1 MDILADLVIL
11 FGTAVATV
19 LLFRHFRLPSI
30 VGFLVAGILAGPSGF
45 GLIGT
50 THHVE
55 QAAEVGVVLL
65 LFTIGIELSL
75 TELRRI
81 FQLLVIGGGLQV
93 GLTILAVALL
103 GSLFALPANQALF
116 FGFLVALSSTAILIK
131 LLMDAGEMDTPHG
144 KATIGI
150 LIFQD
155 LCIVPL
161 MLFTPILASGGF
173 PGSAGWVL
181 LKALAVVVGTHL
193 LARNLVPWIFSLVVK
208 TRSRELFILTII
220 FIGFGT
226 AWATAA
232 AGLSLALG
240 AFIAGLAISE
250 SEYSHQVMGDII
262 PFRDAFMS
270 LFFVSIGMLLD
281 LSMVLAEPW
290 QVAGVAV
297 TIVLV
302 KALITTLSCL
312 LLGLPLR
319 IAVVVG
325 LAIAQVGEF
334 SFVLSQVGLKE
345 GLLTAYT
352 YQLFLA
358 ASVAT
363 MILTP
368 LCLRGAPA
376 VADILVRL
384 APARLAR
391 GRQRLVGKKGL
402 RTLRDHVVIA
412 GYGLNGK
419 NLATTLRHL
428 DIPHVVVDSNP
439 YAARDEHRHGET
451 IVLGDAT
458 QEEVLHHLRIETA
471 RILVVAISDAA
482 ASRRIV
488 AQARRLNAVLHI
500 IVRTRYLAE
509 VEPLYQLGANEVV
522 PEEFETSVEILAR
535 SLRVFMLPQDVI
547 EDRVAAV
554 RRDGYA
560 MLRSASR
567 RHGHALGISAYLSG
581 AEITTFQVK
590 AGATLAGSR
599 LSDGVL
605 RRRSGATIL
614 AIKRGD
620 EVVPNP
626 DPVWELRRDD
636 MVLVLGTP
644 EQLKAAARLFDTSQS
659 VGGNAGN

>member
-1 MDILADLVIL
+1 VNILATLVIL
-11 FGTAVATV
+11 FGAAVATV
-19 LLFRHFRLPSI
+19 LLFRHFKLPSVI
-30 VGFLVAGILAGPSGF
+30 GFLVAGILVGPSGL
-45 GLIGT
+45 GLISA
-50 THHVE
+50 THHIE
-55 QAAEVGVVLL
+55 QAAEVGVILL

-75 TELRRI
+75 SELRRI
-81 FQLLVIGGGLQV
+81 LQLLLVGGGLQV
-93 GLTILAVALL
+93 GLTILCVALL
-103 GSLFALPANQALF
+103 STGFGIPLHQALF
-116 FGFLVALSSTAILIK
+116 FGFLVSLSSTAILIK
-131 LLMDAGEMDTPHG
+131 LLMDAGEMETPHG
-144 KATIGI
+144 KTTIGI

-161 MLFTPILASGGF
+161 MLFTPILAKGGF

-181 LKALAVVVGTHL
+181 LKALAVVIGAHL
-193 LARNLVPWIFSLVVK
+193 LARKLVPWIFALVVR

-250 SEYSHQVMGDII
+250 SAYSHQVMGDII

-270 LFFVSIGMLLD
+270 LFFVSVGMLLD
-281 LSMVLAEPW
+281 LSTVFAEPLLA
-290 QVAGVAV
+290 AGLTAA
-297 TIVLV
+297 IVLV
-302 KALITTLSCL
+302 KAGIAALVCVI
-312 LLGLPLR
+312 LGLSLR
-319 IAVVVG
+319 IAITVG
-325 LAIAQVGEF
+325 LALAQVGEF

-345 GLLTAYT
+345 GLLTEHS

-363 MILTP
+363 MLLTP
-368 LCLRGAPA
+368 LCQRVAVP
-376 VADILVRL
+376 VADTLVRL
-384 APARLAR
+384 APTRLAR
-391 GRQRLVGKKGL
+391 GRRRLTGRKGL

-412 GYGLNGK
+412 GYGLNGR

-428 DIPHVVVDSNP
+428 DIPHIVVDSNP
-439 YAARDEHRHGET
+439 YTARDEHGHGEA

-458 QEEVLHHLRIETA
+458 QEDVLRHLRIDTA

-488 AQARRLNAVLHI
+488 SQARRLNAVLHI

-509 VEPLYQLGANEVV
+509 VEPLCQLGANEVV

-535 SLRVFMLPQDVI
+535 SLRVFMLPEDVI
-547 EDRVAAV
+547 DDRIASV

-581 AEITTFQVK
+581 AEISTLQVK
-590 AGATLAGSR
+590 AGSSLDGSR
-599 LSDGVL
+599 LSAGLL
-605 RRRSGATIL
+605 RSRSGATIL

-620 EVVPNP
+620 DITPNP
-626 DPVWELRRDD
+626 DPVWELAAGDL
-636 MVLVLGTP
+636 VLLLGTP
-644 EQLKAAARLFDTSQS
+644 EQLQAAARLFEP
-659 VGGNAGN
+659 

>member
-1 MDILADLVIL
+1 MTILADLVIL
-11 FGTAVATV
+11 FGVAVATV
-19 LLFRHFRLPSI
+19 LIFRRLKLPSI
-30 VGFLVAGILAGPSGF
+30 VGFLMAGILAGPAGF
-45 GLIGT
+45 GLIST

-55 QAAEVGVVLL
+55 QAAEVGVILL

-81 FQLLVIGGGLQV
+81 FYLLVVGGGLQV
-93 GLTILAVALL
+93 GLTILSVTLL
-103 GSLFALPANQALF
+103 GTLAGFPVNQALF
-116 FGFLVALSSTAILIK
+116 FGFLVSLSSTAILIK
-131 LLMDAGEMDTPHG
+131 LLMDGGEMDTPHG
-144 KATIGI
+144 RTTIGI

-161 MLFTPILASGGF
+161 MLFTPILAGGGF

-181 LKALAVVVGTHL
+181 LKALAVICGAHFL
-193 LARNLVPWIFSLVVK
+193 SRKLVPWIFSLVVK
-208 TRSRELFILTII
+208 TRSRELFVLTII

-226 AWATAA
+226 AWLTSA

-281 LSMVLAEPW
+281 LAMVFGEPLL
-290 QVAGVAV
+290 VASLTL
-297 TIVLV
+297 TILLV
-302 KALITTLSCL
+302 KALLACL
-312 LLGLPLR
+312 ACILLGLPLR
-319 IAVVVG
+319 IAVMVG

-345 GLLTAYT
+345 GLLSARN

-368 LCLRGAPA
+368 LCLRVAPPA
-376 VADILVRL
+376 AGFLARL
-384 APARLAR
+384 APIRLSRGRKRLAA
-391 GRQRLVGKKGL
+391 GKSL
-402 RTLRDHVVIA
+402 LTLRDHVVIA

-419 NLATTLRHL
+419 NLATTLGHL
-428 DIPHVVVDSNP
+428 GIPHAIVDTNP
-439 YAARDEHRHGET
+439 HLVAKERQRGEW

-458 QEEVLHHLRIETA
+458 QEEVLRHLRIAAA

-488 AQARRLNAVLHI
+488 AVARRLNAVLHI

-509 VEPLYQLGANEVV
+509 VEPLYRLGANEVV

-535 SLRVFMLPQDVI
+535 SLRVFMIPQDVI
-547 EDRVAAV
+547 EDRIAEV
-554 RRDGYA
+554 RRNGYA
-560 MLRSASR
+560 MLRSASH
-567 RHGHALGISAYLSG
+567 RHGPALGIAAYLSG
-581 AEITTFQVK
+581 AEVASFRIK
-590 AGATLAGSR
+590 GAAALIGQSLREGTLRS
-599 LSDGVL
+599 S
-605 RRRSGATIL
+605 SGATIL
-614 AIKRGD
+614 AIKRGE
-620 EVVPNP
+620 EVCPNP
-626 DPVWELRRDD
+626 DPVWELREGDV
-636 MVLVLGTP
+636 VLVLGTP
-644 EQLKAAARLFDTSQS
+644 EQLKVAARLFEPPRGTGRS
-659 VGGNAGN
+659 